1 MDNQRSVGATR
12 SGSCENAAVSISP
25 RVPDA
30 RLISALD
37 DLDVA
42 LEENIARSREMRK
55 RIRAQR
61 DQIHAGA
68 DVWPLV
74 RAEEQPR
81 TVEMLTENIETLHS
95 VGSRLRAAQA
105 LALRDEGLTISD
117 IAELFGVT
125 RQRVSALLRQ
135 KSATGI

>member
-1 MDNQRSVGATR
+1 
-12 SGSCENAAVSISP
+12 VSTSP

-42 LEENIARSREMRK
+42 LEENIARSHEMRR
-55 RIRAQR
+55 RIREQR
-61 DQIHAGA
+61 NQIDAGA

-74 RAEEQPR
+74 RSEEQPR
-81 TVEMLTENIETLHS
+81 MVEMLTENIGTLHS